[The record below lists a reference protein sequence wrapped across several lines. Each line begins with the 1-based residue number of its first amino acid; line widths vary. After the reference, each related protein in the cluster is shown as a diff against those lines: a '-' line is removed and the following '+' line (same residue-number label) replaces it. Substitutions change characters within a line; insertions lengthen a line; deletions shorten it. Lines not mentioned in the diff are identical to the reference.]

1 MQTMNTVMAAV
12 DDYVDVVLNTTL
24 SSVAENL
31 SEHDQLVSAL
41 GPRYRGAAETAVL
54 TTVYSLI
61 FISGIIGNVAT
72 CVVVYSDQ
80 KMHTATNF
88 YLLSLALSDMLSLI
102 FGKCMYM
109 HAVWR
114 YQAYCRISLVSTIC
128 HALSGYIGHAVTHLR
143 YAPAQFESTS

>member
-102 FGKCMYM
+102 FGKYM
-109 HAVWR
+109 L
-114 YQAYCRISLVSTIC
+114 SL
-128 HALSGYIGHAVTHLR
+128 ALSDMLSLIFGKYMLSLALSDMLSLIFDTQ
-143 YAPAQFESTS
+143 YAPAQFESIR